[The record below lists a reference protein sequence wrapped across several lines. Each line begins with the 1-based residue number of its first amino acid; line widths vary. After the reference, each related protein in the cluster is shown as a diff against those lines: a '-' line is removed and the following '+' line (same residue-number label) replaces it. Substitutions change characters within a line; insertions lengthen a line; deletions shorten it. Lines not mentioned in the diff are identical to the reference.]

1 MRKKLCATV
10 LAMSSLMIS
19 THAFSMNS
27 YVFQSG
33 LPVEYE
39 LPPNDPQVFSN
50 IFMWP
55 VKASCKIISTTPEN
69 VIAFRVLRK
78 DGSVNNTKMTTGD
91 QMTLVFYPNEV
102 VRITAAAGGKV
113 EMKNLGEQK
122 ISALC
127 STEN

>member
-1 MRKKLCATV
+1 MKRTLYAAL
-10 LAMSSLMIS
+10 LAMSSLLA
-19 THAFSMNS
+19 TTPAFAMGS

-33 LPVEYE
+33 IPIEYE

-50 IFMWP
+50 VFMWQA
-55 VKASCKIISTTPEN
+55 KASCKIISTTPEN
-69 VIAFRVLRK
+69 TIAFRVLRK
-78 DGSVNNTKMTTGD
+78 EGSVNGIKMSSGD
-91 QMTLVFYPNEV
+91 KVTLVFYPNEI

-113 EMKNLGEQK
+113 ELLNTGNTK